1 MKLWLVRHGQ
11 TEANVAGLYSGH
23 SETALTGQGI
33 IQASQVGQLLQAV
46 PFDRALCS
54 ALGRAQHTAHLLLEG
69 RSLDIEINPLLNE
82 MHFGD
87 WEMRHHRDLQR
98 EDAETYQ
105 AWCQDWQNTVPTNG
119 EGFQRF
125 SQRVLSLAEHLRAME
140 QENILIVSHQGV
152 LSLLIATLMGMP
164 PPSLWHFMIEQGSWS
179 MVELQHNFVTLR
191 TLNNRA
197 AAVWSPGEV
206 L

>member
-11 TEANVAGLYSGH
+11 TEANVAGLYSGF

-33 IQASQVGQLLQAV
+33 IQAREVGQLLQAV
-46 PFDRALCS
+46 PFDRVLCS
-54 ALGRAQHTAHLLLEG
+54 ALSRAQHTAHLILEG
-69 RSLDIEINPLLNE
+69 RSQAIETNPLLNE

-87 WEMRHHRDLQR
+87 WEMRHHRELQR
-98 EDAETYQ
+98 EDSATYA
-105 AWCQDWQNTVPTNG
+105 AWCQDWQHTVPTNG

-125 SQRVLSLAEHLRAME
+125 SQRLLSLSAELRAMP
-140 QENILIVSHQGV
+140 QQNILVVSHQGV

-179 MVELQHNFVTLR
+179 MVEIQQDFVTLK

-197 AAVWSPGEV
+197 PAIA
-206 L
+206 

>member
-23 SETALTGQGI
+23 SETTLTEQGML
-33 IQASQVGQLLQAV
+33 QASSVGQMLQEI
-46 PFDRALCS
+46 PFDRVLSS

-69 RSLDIEINPLLNE
+69 RNRVIETNPLLNE

-87 WEMRHHRDLQR
+87 WEMRHHLDLQR
-98 EDAETYQ
+98 EDTDTYA
-105 AWCQDWQNTVPTNG
+105 AWCRDWQNTVPTNG
-119 EGFQRF
+119 EGFQLF
-125 SQRVLSLAEHLRAME
+125 SQRILSLSTDLRAMP
-140 QENILIVSHQGV
+140 QQNILVVSHQGV

-179 MVELQHNFVTLR
+179 MIEIQHDFVTLR

-197 AAVWSPGEV
+197 VAIP
-206 L
+206 